1 MSEVDRK
8 ARRREYKETPLPAGV
23 FRVRNT
29 VAGKSF
35 VGASPNAPGKLNS
48 QRFQL
53 EMGSHPDR
61 ELQADWNTLGSEGF
75 TFEVVDL
82 LEMDDDPT
90 YDPTEDLAVLKQL
103 WLERLAASGET
114 FYRQSF
120 RGTRG

>member
-23 FRVRNT
+23 FQVRNT
-29 VAGKSF
+29 AAGKSF
-35 VGASPNAPGKLNS
+35 VGASSNAPGKLNG

-53 EMGSHPDR
+53 EMGSHPDH
-61 ELQADWNTLGSEGF
+61 ELQADWNALGPDTF

-82 LEMDDDPT
+82 LEMDNDPA
-90 YDPTEDLAVLKQL
+90 YDPTEDLVVLKQL
-103 WLERLAASGET
+103 WLERLAAAGET

-120 RGTRG
+120 RGLRG

>member
-23 FRVRNT
+23 FQVRNT
-29 VAGKSF
+29 VAAKSF
-35 VGASPNAPGKLNS
+35 IGASPNAPGKLNG

-61 ELQADWNTLGSEGF
+61 ELQADWNALGPDAF

-82 LEMDDDPT
+82 LEMDDDPA
-90 YDPTEDLAVLKQL
+90 YDPADDLVVLKRL
-103 WLERLAASGET
+103 WLERVAAEGET
-114 FYRQSF
+114 LYRQSF
-120 RGTRG
+120 RGLRG